1 MGAGIKAQFS
11 DNFPYDEFQVVT
23 GTVGAT
29 QFPNI
34 GCGLGRF
41 KAHPANP
48 GVFSFGSNSGTSAA
62 YLPWLLSAGD
72 DTGWFAVG
80 GQNLNTYWYK
90 APSGSMDKI
99 SYWLQK

>member
-1 MGAGIKAQFS
+1 MAGIKAQFS

-41 KAHPANP
+41 KAHPANS

-80 GQNLNTYWYK
+80 NQNLNTYWYK
-90 APSGSMDKI
+90 DPSGTMDKV
-99 SYWLQK
+99 SVWLQK